1 MLFLPNVK
9 MPMVKKCKCAAEAT
23 LEHLGEE
30 GREFPGAWNALH
42 TSELAA
48 SEAFWLMDMGRWRDV
63 MDVATEALRLYGEAL
78 RLTLA
83 EQASAADADDG
94 GEGLRD
100 ALGRALSFLARVRG
114 VADRLGGEAPEVYA
128 LLDEAEDYLRLA
140 EALLGDGGVEAAEAE
155 VSLAEGLLEEAVGLL
170 RGVDSDRKAE
180 RVLEFLEKTEE
191 RL

>member
-1 MLFLPNVK
+1 
-9 MPMVKKCKCAAEAT
+9 
-23 LEHLGEE
+23 
-30 GREFPGAWNALH
+30 
-42 TSELAA
+42 
-48 SEAFWLMDMGRWRDV
+48 MDMGRWRDV

-128 LLDEAEDYLRLA
+128 L
-140 EALLGDGGVEAAEAE
+140 
-155 VSLAEGLLEEAVGLL
+155 
-170 RGVDSDRKAE
+170 
-180 RVLEFLEKTEE
+180 
-191 RL
+191 